1 MASFSS
7 LFQDNGSRSR
17 CDSDASNFSESSK
30 RKAREDFS
38 PAAKSSRVD
47 LVELEDSSSAED
59 SQSTEENLMALE
71 GMINRVQ
78 AIFEKL
84 KVNIEEADLN
94 PKLSAILTDMCSALT
109 ITNTAQVE
117 LIGLAKTRSFRQSRP
132 AQRIS
137 SNSVP
142 RNEVRNPPAGL
153 ASAREILHNRAP
165 LCQGPLSDNTPWTTV
180 GKGGKHITPP
190 EIVVTKETSSRP
202 AMTTEVNSR
211 KP

>member
-1 MASFSS
+1 MAPLLPRLASEFIRAQPGRRFANSNGQHVSSSQPGQQQTRGRVPFTMASFSS
-7 LFQDNGSRSR
+7 LFQDNGTRSR

-47 LVELEDSSSAED
+47 LVELEDCSSAED

-109 ITNTAQVE
+109 ITNTAQVQ
-117 LIGLAKTRSFRQSRP
+117 LIGLAKTRSLRHSR
-132 AQRIS
+132 
-137 SNSVP
+137 
-142 RNEVRNPPAGL
+142 
-153 ASAREILHNRAP
+153 SA
-165 LCQGPLSDNTPWTTV
+165 
-180 GKGGKHITPP
+180 
-190 EIVVTKETSSRP
+190 
-202 AMTTEVNSR
+202 
-211 KP
+211 